1 MTKTAQRAFSGGI
14 LSPGMYA
21 RRDIPKWMTGFKDA
35 ENVVLRSQGGVD
47 NRAGTKLASGYDTS
61 TVDGH
66 QYLIPFEASEDDTYM
81 LEFGDAVMR
90 VIKNGAYVLSTAFAG
105 QSVTSITAANPA
117 QIELVDAGAAAN
129 FTVGRLVYLTDP
141 NGSSALHGAILE
153 VTAIASEFIT
163 FKIVGGVT
171 IDTTTGSWG
180 AIGAGALLYE
190 VYQIASPYAIE
201 DMPLVQFEQDVDTM
215 IFAHDG
221 YQPQKLTRTSDA
233 SWAFSSLTFAPE
245 IGQVTDVTS
254 SISGATRANPCV
266 ITTSAAHGLTTGDA
280 VGISGVVGM
289 TQLNGNEYKVTV
301 LTATT
306 FSLQTLAG
314 VNVDSTAY
322 TAYTSGGTV
331 STLGAGAKVGSGS
344 TTYKYKVA
352 AVDSETGEEGLPSAE
367 VSTTNDLSTAGNINT
382 FFWPAVSGAAY
393 YRVYKDYNGIFGYIG
408 ITEARTFE
416 DENITPNTAENP
428 QTGRDPFSG
437 ASDKPAV
444 VAFVDSRLTFAA
456 TINNPQ
462 AVDMSTST
470 TPFNFNRALTP
481 GASDAITFRM
491 RSQKLNRVH
500 HIVDADR
507 PIILT
512 SGAEWYMQTQEDA
525 PISPGNFALRPKT
538 YRGSARTPRPVIV
551 GETLLH
557 VSRDGNTL
565 REFSLDL
572 GRDTAS
578 ADLTILAR
586 HLFEGKTI
594 KSMAY
599 AQSPDSVIWVV
610 LTDGSLY
617 SLTYLPEHEVWGWTR
632 HAIGGTDVLV
642 KQVAVVTEGAF
653 DVPYFVV
660 QRTLAGGTVTL
671 VERLDTRQF
680 TSVTD
685 AYFVDCGL
693 PYNGAA
699 TSTLRGYLHLRGESV
714 AVLADGNVLENI
726 TVSAYGGVD
735 LGASYSTVA
744 VGLAYEAFLIT
755 LDADFGD
762 QIAEL
767 GSSIGTYV
775 SAHEVAVKVV
785 NTRGIAV
792 GREGGFLNEVK
803 EFTGVSPIPLATKT
817 HVVEIEGDWGRD
829 LAVEVY
835 QAYPLP
841 MTITAI
847 APDWTIGG

>member
-14 LSPGMYA
+14 MSPDMYA

-35 ENVVLRSQGGVD
+35 ENVVLRSQGGVY

-61 TVDGH
+61 TVDGA

-90 VIKNGAYVLSTAFAG
+90 VIKNGAYVLSTAFVG

-117 QIELVDAGAAAN
+117 QIEMVDAAAASN
-129 FTVGRLVYLTDP
+129 FTVGRLVYLSDP
-141 NGSSALHGAILE
+141 NGSSVLHGAILE

-180 AIGAGALLYE
+180 TIGASALLYE
-190 VYQIASPYAIE
+190 VYEVASPYAIE
-201 DMPLVQFEQDVDTM
+201 DMPLVQVEQDVDTM
-215 IFAHDG
+215 IFVHDG
-221 YQPQKLTRTSDA
+221 YQPRKLTRTSDA

-245 IGQVTDVTS
+245 IGQVTGQS
-254 SISGATRANPCV
+254 ATN
-266 ITTSAAHGLTTGDA
+266 
-280 VGISGVVGM
+280 
-289 TQLNGNEYKVTV
+289 TV
-301 LTATT
+301 
-306 FSLQTLAG
+306 
-314 VNVDSTAY
+314 
-322 TAYTSGGTV
+322 
-331 STLGAGAKVGSGS
+331 GAGAV
-344 TTYKYKVA
+344 TYSYKIA
-352 AVDSETGEEGLPSAE
+352 AVDAETGEEGLPSAAA
-367 VSTTNDLSTAGNINT
+367 STTNDLSTAGNYNT
-382 FFWPAVSGAAY
+382 VTWSAVSGAGL
-393 YRVYKDYNGIFGYIG
+393 YRVYKDFNGIYGYIG
-408 ITEARTFE
+408 ITEGLSFI

-437 ASDKPAV
+437 ANDKPAV

-462 AVDMSTST
+462 AVDMSAST

-481 GASDAITFRM
+481 GASDAISFRM

-525 PISPGNFALRPKT
+525 PVAPGNFALRPKT

-572 GRDTAS
+572 ARDTAS

-594 KSMAY
+594 NSMAY
-599 AQSPDSVIWVV
+599 AQSPDSVIWVT
-610 LTDGSLY
+610 LTDGTLY
-617 SLTYLPEHEVWGWTR
+617 SLTYLQEHEVWGWTK
-632 HAIGGTDVLV
+632 HALGGTDVKV

-660 QRTLAGGTVTL
+660 ERTLDGSTVRL

-680 TSVTD
+680 TSVSG

-693 PYNGAA
+693 AYSGAA
-699 TSTLRGYLHLRGESV
+699 AQTLRGYLHLRGETV
-714 AVLADGNVLENI
+714 AVLADGNVLDGVV
-726 TVSAYGGVD
+726 VSAQGVVD
-735 LGASYSTVA
+735 LGASYTTAA
-744 VGLAYEAFLIT
+744 VGLPYASYIIT

-767 GSSIGTYV
+767 GSSVGTFV
-775 SAHEVAVKVV
+775 SAHEVSVKVV

-803 EFTGVSPIPLATKT
+803 EFTGVSPIPLFTGT
-817 HVVEIEGDWGRD
+817 YVVEIEGDWLRD
-829 LAVEVY
+829 TAIEIY
-835 QAYPLP
+835 QGYPLP

-847 APDWTIGG
+847 APDWTLGG